1 MNFDLT
7 EEQELFRSSIERFAG
22 DLDSPSRRA
31 VRQAPGGYDKR
42 RWAALAEMGS
52 LALAVSEEQG
62 GLGGKPIDLAVI
74 GEALGRAIA
83 PDPWLD
89 NGVLPARLLAMA
101 GADELLASVVAGETV
116 VAAALAERQARYS
129 VRPRQTKAKAKASGS
144 GYLLNGEKTF
154 VLGGGLADKLIVSAD
169 LDGATALFLV
179 DRDAPGINRRD
190 YRIVDGS
197 VASELQLL
205 DVTCPAESRLPLDA
219 AALDAAVTE
228 ARLLA
233 AAEMVGLAQRLFDD
247 TLAYVKQ
254 REQFGVAIGTFQ
266 VIQHRMVDCYAKLE
280 QARSTLLRAAMA
292 DPAQAQTWRRTV
304 LGAKAYIGEVADH
317 IAREAVQ
324 LHGGMG
330 VTEELSIGHALK
342 RVLMLASLF
351 GGTDATLAEYAEAA

>member
-22 DLDSPSRRA
+22 DLDSPARRA
-31 VRQAPGGYDKR
+31 VRQTPGGYDRR
-42 RWAALAEMGS
+42 RWTALAEMGS

-89 NGVLPARLLAMA
+89 NGVLPARLLALA
-101 GADELLASVVAGETV
+101 GADEVLASVVAGATV

-129 VRPRQTKAKAKASGS
+129 VKPRQTKAKASGS

-154 VLGGGLADKLIVSAD
+154 VLGGGLANKLIVSAD
-169 LDGATALFLV
+169 LDGATALFLI
-179 DRDAPGINRRD
+179 DAGASGINRRD

-205 DVTCPAESRLPLDA
+205 DVQCPADSRLPLDG

-254 REQFGVAIGTFQ
+254 REQFGVPIGTFQ

-292 DPAQAQTWRRTV
+292 DPADGQAWRRTV

-342 RVLMLASLF
+342 RVMLLASLF
-351 GGTDATLAEYAEAA
+351 GSSDATLTEYAEAA

>member
-22 DLDSPSRRA
+22 DLDSPARRA
-31 VRQAPGGYDKR
+31 LRSQPGGYDKR
-42 RWAALAEMGS
+42 RWTALAEMGA
-52 LALAVSEEQG
+52 LALAASEEQG
-62 GLGGKPIDLAVI
+62 GLGGQTIDLAVI

-83 PDPWLD
+83 PDPWLE
-89 NGVLPARLLAMA
+89 NGVLPARLLA
-101 GADELLASVVAGETV
+101 LAGENDVLAGVLAGEIV

-129 VRPRQTKAKAKASGS
+129 VRPRQTKAKTSGS
-144 GYLLNGEKTF
+144 GYVLTGEKTF
-154 VLGGGLADKLIVSAD
+154 VLGGGLADKLIISAD

-179 DRDAPGINRRD
+179 DTAAAGINRRD

-205 DVTCPAESRLPLDA
+205 DVQCTAESRLALDA
-219 AALDAAVTE
+219 AALDSAVAE
-228 ARLLA
+228 VRLLA

-254 REQFGVAIGTFQ
+254 REQFGVPIGTFQ

-292 DPAQAQTWRRTV
+292 DPAGGQTWRRTA

-330 VTEELSIGHALK
+330 ITEELSIGHAMK

-351 GGTDATLAEYAEAA
+351 GSSDATLAEYAEAA